1 MPENNFIFL
10 LNENSST
17 SLYKFFVC
25 NRSCKKDKES
35 DSAPNISFT
44 YTSGYTNSLP
54 KSVVFTANSSNADNI
69 SWDFGDS
76 TTGQG
81 FTVSHT
87 YNNFGAY
94 KVKATAT
101 KSGLS
106 ASYSKDVPITFHRR
120 AVIKKIEVLQIPSLK
135 PGGLDWDPGEF
146 PDLTYEILFPGDTLY
161 VGGAVLNNSETGSF
175 NIIPSQGTYV
185 FDQDVKIKIYD
196 KDVGNVPDK
205 ELMGIVPFKFTSV
218 LPTSLTYTDSV
229 QVIQGALKLLV
240 KFEFQQ

>member
-1 MPENNFIFL
+1 MHLFSYFCLMKIHSL
-10 LNENSST
+10 L
-17 SLYKFFVC
+17 LICLVGLVA
-25 NRSCKKDKES
+25 SCKKDK
-35 DSAPNISFT
+35 DADTAPSISFSN
-44 YTSGYTNSLP
+44 TSGYTNSLP
-54 KSVVFTANSSNADNI
+54 KTMVFTAASSNADNI

-106 ASYSKDVPITFHRR
+106 ASYSKDVAVTFHRK
-120 AVIKKIEVLQIPSLK
+120 AVIKRIEVLQTPALK

-146 PDLTYEILFPGDTLY
+146 PDLTYDIVFPGDTLY
-161 VGGAVLNNSETGSF
+161 VGGTVLNNTETGSF
-175 NIIPSQGTYV
+175 NIIPSQGTFI
-185 FDQDVKIKIYD
+185 FDQDVKISIYD

-205 ELMGIVPFKFTSV
+205 ELMGTVRFKFTSV
-218 LPTSLTYTDSV
+218 IPDTTVYVDSV
-229 QVIQGALKLLV
+229 QVNSGALRLML